1 MVAGENVAKQQ
12 CHPDLCVSGHAGAH
26 DPHPSP
32 AAIWA
37 KSYPSTHNNWVI
49 ASSSKPEA

>member
-12 CHPDLCVSGHAGAH
+12 RHLDMCDGGHADAH

-32 AAIWA
+32 CYALGKVLPRNA
-37 KSYPSTHNNWVI
+37 
-49 ASSSKPEA
+49 